1 MRSAAADLVLSA
13 ARADIDHLDPLRRE
27 WAGFMLAHN
36 PTRTRVLPS
45 EEPMP
50 TTREILHARDEV
62 YAPQPPVP
70 DSVKNC
76 KFVDDAAYEILIRS
90 AWRVPGSV
98 ASDGQATFFDPAEPI
113 HTGPGELDETRHE
126 TEAGGLIAVALMAAV
141 IFGIPFAVWL
151 WRGGMQ

>member
-1 MRSAAADLVLSA
+1 MRSPTASRVLSA
-13 ARADIDHLDPLRRE
+13 AQADIDHLDPLRRE

-62 YAPQPPVP
+62 YAPQPAVP
-70 DSVKNC
+70 D
-76 KFVDDAAYEILIRS
+76 DASYEALIRS
-90 AWRVPGSV
+90 AWRVPGRV
-98 ASDGQATFFDPAEPI
+98 ASDGQAAFFDPAEPI
-113 HTGPGELDETRHE
+113 HTEPGELDETRHE

-141 IFGIPFAVWL
+141 IFGVPFVVWL

>member
-1 MRSAAADLVLSA
+1 MRSPTASRVLSA
-13 ARADIDHLDPLRRE
+13 AQADIDHLDPLRRE

-62 YAPQPPVP
+62 YAPQPAVP
-70 DSVKNC
+70 D
-76 KFVDDAAYEILIRS
+76 DASYEALIRS
-90 AWRVPGSV
+90 AWRVPGRV
-98 ASDGQATFFDPAEPI
+98 ASDGQATFFDLAEPI
-113 HTGPGELDETRHE
+113 HTEPGELDETRHE

-141 IFGIPFAVWL
+141 IFGVPFVVWL

>member
-1 MRSAAADLVLSA
+1 MRSPTASSVLSA
-13 ARADIDHLDPLRRE
+13 AQADIDHLDPLRRE
-27 WAGFMLAHN
+27 WAWFMLAHN

-45 EEPMP
+45 EEDMP

-62 YAPQPPVP
+62 YDPQPAVP
-70 DSVKNC
+70 
-76 KFVDDAAYEILIRS
+76 DDAAYEALIRS

-98 ASDGQATFFDPAEPI
+98 AADGQATFFDPAEPI
-113 HTGPGELDETRHE
+113 PTEPGELDETRHE